1 MGIKAAVFEIKATCY
16 AHEGFN
22 DESESVQ
29 GAALEQLGKD
39 IVDHL
44 LENGVDDVKIKGDY
58 VEELEVEK
66 PIMKYFEVSDPY
78 YALIKA
84 NTKEKAIKLY
94 TEEVADDD
102 GNLKE
107 EIKEVGMLYA
117 AVKHSRTITEDQELS
132 PISDVLE
139 ELQSNEERVLI
150 MDGSLL

>member
-1 MGIKAAVFEIKATCY
+1 
-16 AHEGFN
+16 
-22 DESESVQ
+22 
-29 GAALEQLGKD
+29 
-39 IVDHL
+39 
-44 LENGVDDVKIKGDY
+44 
-58 VEELEVEK
+58 
-66 PIMKYFEVSDPY
+66 MKFFEVCDPY

-102 GNLKE
+102 GNIID

-117 AVKHSRTITEDQELS
+117 AVKHSRTVTEDQELS